1 MEVRKPYQLVS
12 REWKQLLDTMVP
24 QIEALIEQDRQAR
37 RPMDQ
42 QVRIGFFSWTEPMPS
57 PVTQPLGAPHEPA

>member
-1 MEVRKPYQLVS
+1 VRQMVS
-12 REWKQLLDTMVP
+12 REWKQLLDTLVP

-42 QVRIGFFSWTEPMPS
+42 QVRIGFFSWTEPMSS
-57 PVTQPLGAPHEPA
+57 PVTHPQGAPHEQA